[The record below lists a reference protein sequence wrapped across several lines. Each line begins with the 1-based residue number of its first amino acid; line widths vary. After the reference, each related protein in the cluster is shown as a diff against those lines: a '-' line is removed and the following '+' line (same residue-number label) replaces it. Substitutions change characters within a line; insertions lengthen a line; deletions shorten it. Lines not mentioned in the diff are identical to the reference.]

1 MTPTPQDVRRRNRGM
16 LLLIAALFFGSL
28 LLAGILRFSGWR
40 PAGTK
45 NFGELLSPPAD
56 LRAQTPLLLDGST
69 YAWEPA
75 ARRWRI
81 VVAPPANCAATC
93 PRIARQL
100 DIVWQL
106 MGQDA
111 DHVDVLWICPNADC
125 FVPEP
130 LAHRPS
136 LRRVRD
142 NAALREGLPRHD
154 LDTGTLLRGLPVY
167 VVDPNGFVI
176 LRYAPGFDPA
186 GLRADLAK
194 LTKLM

>member
-1 MTPTPQDVRRRNRGM
+1 MTPTPQDVRRNRGV

-28 LLAGILRFSGWR
+28 LVAGVLRFSGWR

-45 NFGELLSPPAD
+45 NFGELLATPGD
-56 LRAQTPLLLDGST
+56 LRATTPVLVDGQP

-81 VVAPPANCAATC
+81 AIAPPARCAATC
-93 PRIARQL
+93 PRVARQL
-100 DIVWQL
+100 DVVWQL
-106 MGQDA
+106 MGKDA
-111 DHVDVLWICPNADC
+111 DHVDVLWICPDTTC

-130 LAHRPS
+130 LAHRES
-136 LRRVRD
+136 LRRVRSD
-142 NAALREGLPRHD
+142 DALRAGLPRHD
-154 LDTGTLLRGLPVY
+154 VDAGTLVRGLPVY

-176 LRYAPGFDPA
+176 LRYAPGFDQA

>member
-1 MTPTPQDVRRRNRGM
+1 MIHTPQETRRNRGV

-28 LLAGILRFSGWR
+28 LIAGILRFSGWH
-40 PAGTK
+40 PAATK
-45 NFGELLSPPAD
+45 NFGELLAPPGD
-56 LRAQTPLLLDGST
+56 LRGITPTLLDGRT
-69 YAWEPA
+69 YAWEPI

-106 MGQDA
+106 MGKDA
-111 DHVDVLWICPNADC
+111 DQVDVLWLCPDAAC

-130 LAHRPS
+130 LAHRSS
-136 LRRVRD
+136 LRRVRND
-142 NAALREGLPRHD
+142 DALRAALPRHD
-154 LDTGTLLRGLPVY
+154 IDAGTLLRGLPVY

-194 LTKLM
+194 LLKLM